1 MADALQRLS
10 AEMLESG
17 TARWG
22 AYDQAGLINA
32 NDRWSPDPSRINA
45 HTEGIVHTPLD
56 RAAAE
61 HGSAA
66 ASLRQRLTSQRAT
79 QRQKRQKSA
88 AAASV
93 FPAQIN
99 P

>member
-1 MADALQRLS
+1 MKSREPLIIRMADALQPLS

-22 AYDQAGLINA
+22 AYERAGLINA
-32 NDRWSPDPSRINA
+32 NDRWRPDPRRINA

-61 HGSAA
+61 
-66 ASLRQRLTSQRAT
+66 LE
-79 QRQKRQKSA
+79 KSRR
-88 AAASV
+88 
-93 FPAQIN
+93 
-99 P
+99 